1 MTAAYRLK
9 GVGWLIAAVGIALG
23 FYLVSLRVAEER
35 KRLEAVNGRI
45 AAAQRDIRALETE
58 FDTRA
63 NLVQLEKW
71 NGDTLALA
79 APTAGQFVRDAGQLA
94 AIDVNAAAGAAPV
107 QTAALLVPSIVSAPA
122 AAAVPATPASQA
134 VAVAKPAPVPAAA
147 PVRMA
152 AVRSPAPA
160 GHAGTSH
167 VAASHAAAS
176 HVAEAAVVRVVAYHA
191 APPPLPARALAHLA
205 TGDRSVRAAAKAR
218 PQAVAMLD
226 DKLLSD
232 ATLGDLIA
240 KAKREA
246 RHEGAHS
253 R

>member
-9 GVGWLIAAVGIALG
+9 GVGWLIAAVAIALG

-35 KRLEAVNGRI
+35 KRLEAVNARI

-63 NLVQLEKW
+63 NLVQLERW

-79 APTAGQFVRDAGQLA
+79 APTAGQFVRDAAQLA
-94 AIDVNAAAGAAPV
+94 AIDVNAVGATPV
-107 QTAALLVPSIVSAPA
+107 RTAALVVPAAFVAPA
-122 AAAVPATPASQA
+122 V
-134 VAVAKPAPVPAAA
+134 VAVVAAPAVTAA
-147 PVRMA
+147 PVRVAVTRTPVVAPLDPAARAA
-152 AVRSPAPA
+152 AV
-160 GHAGTSH
+160 G
-167 VAASHAAAS
+167 
-176 HVAEAAVVRVVAYHA
+176 AVVRAVAVHT
-191 APPPLPARALAHLA
+191 APSPTSARAMARLASAERA
-205 TGDRSVRAAAKAR
+205 TQAVARVR

-246 RHEGAHS
+246 RHVGGS
-253 R
+253 PR

>member
-9 GVGWLIAAVGIALG
+9 GVGWLIAAVAIALG

-35 KRLEAVNGRI
+35 KRLEAVNARI

-63 NLVQLEKW
+63 NLVQLERW

-79 APTAGQFVRDAGQLA
+79 APTAGQFVRDAAQLA
-94 AIDVNAAAGAAPV
+94 AIDVNAVGATPV
-107 QTAALLVPSIVSAPA
+107 RTAALVVPAAFVAPA
-122 AAAVPATPASQA
+122 V
-134 VAVAKPAPVPAAA
+134 VAVVAAPAVMVTAA
-147 PVRMA
+147 PVRVAVTRTPVVAPLDPAARAA
-152 AVRSPAPA
+152 AV
-160 GHAGTSH
+160 G
-167 VAASHAAAS
+167 
-176 HVAEAAVVRVVAYHA
+176 AVVRAVAVHA
-191 APPPLPARALAHLA
+191 APSPTSARAMARLASAERA
-205 TGDRSVRAAAKAR
+205 TQAVARVR

-232 ATLGDLIA
+232 ATLGDLLA

-246 RHEGAHS
+246 RHVGGS
-253 R
+253 PN

>member
-9 GVGWLIAAVGIALG
+9 GVGWLIAAVAIALG

-35 KRLEAVNGRI
+35 KRLEAVNARI

-63 NLVQLEKW
+63 NLVQLERW

-79 APTAGQFVRDAGQLA
+79 APTAGQFVRDAAQLA
-94 AIDVNAAAGAAPV
+94 AIDVNAVGATPV
-107 QTAALLVPSIVSAPA
+107 RTAALVVPAAFVAPA
-122 AAAVPATPASQA
+122 V
-134 VAVAKPAPVPAAA
+134 VAVVAAPAVTAA
-147 PVRMA
+147 PVRVAVTRTPVVAPLDPAARAA
-152 AVRSPAPA
+152 AV
-160 GHAGTSH
+160 G
-167 VAASHAAAS
+167 
-176 HVAEAAVVRVVAYHA
+176 AVVRAVAVHT
-191 APPPLPARALAHLA
+191 APSPTSARAMARLASAERA
-205 TGDRSVRAAAKAR
+205 TQAVARVR

-232 ATLGDLIA
+232 ATLGDLLA

-246 RHEGAHS
+246 RHVGGS
-253 R
+253 PR